1 MVIYIGN
8 LATDSTEA
16 QLHEVF
22 AKYGQVNSVHVM
34 HDKVSGR
41 GLGFAFVQMPGKNQ
55 AQAAI
60 QALHMARVRG
70 RTVMVCQTP
79 ERLERRAVQ
88 RTVSAA
94 C

>member
-8 LATDSTEA
+8 LATDTTEA
-16 QLHEVF
+16 QLQEVF
-22 AKYGQVNSVHVM
+22 AEYGRVSSIHVM

-55 AQAAI
+55 GLEAI
-60 QALHMARVRG
+60 QALNMTRMHG
-70 RTVMVCQTP
+70 RTVMLCQTP
-79 ERLERRAVQ
+79 DRVERRAVQ
-88 RTVSAA
+88 RSVGAA